1 MNTEKL
7 IKLQN
12 FIRENDIEDDEL
24 VEEIMDIDVDDPNV
38 QKDYLDY
45 WKSINGKFFKKK
57 LNEYIE
63 LTHILSVE
71 VLLNNTVRVTVDRYA
86 FNTNSKNITL
96 YNSESLPFVTN
107 VDKNRYDSHTEI
119 TKEEYDEIVRKL
131 KDLAENIK
139 LYFSQL

>member
-24 VEEIMDIDVDDPNV
+24 VEEIMDIDVDDQNV

-96 YNSESLPFVTN
+96 YNSESLPFVTS

>member
-71 VLLNNTVRVTVDRYA
+71 VLLNNTVRVTVDRYS

-96 YNSESLPFVTN
+96 YSSESLPFVTN

-119 TKEEYDEIVRKL
+119 TKEEYDDIVSKL
-131 KDLAENIK
+131 KDLAENMK

>member
-12 FIRENDIEDDEL
+12 FIRENDIEDDDL
-24 VEEIMDIDVDDPNV
+24 VEEIMDIDVDDPNM

-63 LTHILSVE
+63 LTRILSVE

-86 FNTNSKNITL
+86 FNANSKNITL

-119 TKEEYDEIVRKL
+119 TKEEYDDIVCKL

>member
-1 MNTEKL
+1 MNTKKL

>member
-24 VEEIMDIDVDDPNV
+24 VEEIMDIDVDYPNV

>member
-24 VEEIMDIDVDDPNV
+24 VEEIMDIDVDDPDI
-38 QKDYLDY
+38 QKGYLDY

-86 FNTNSKNITL
+86 FNANSKNITL
-96 YNSESLPFVTN
+96 YSSESLPFVTN

-119 TKEEYDEIVRKL
+119 TKEEYDDIVCKL
-131 KDLAENIK
+131 KDLTENIK